1 MNNNIKNQ
9 FPIFSKNKGLVY
21 LDSASTSQKPKV
33 VIDKLV
39 EFYTEYNSNVHRGLY
54 PLSEKATDEYE
65 KVRETIA
72 KFINAEPNEIIFT
85 SGATEAINGVSRS
98 LYSSGFINV
107 PPKITLTDLE
117 HHSNVLPWQDLQPE
131 MIQYL
136 GLDDNYL
143 INDTKIFKDSDIFAS
158 IHASNVTGTIIPIKE
173 IITSN
178 ENAYSIIDATQSIAH
193 MKIDVKDL
201 DVDFLTFSGHKL
213 FAPTGI
219 GVLYIKEEIMKELNP
234 FKLGGGMIDEVTR
247 NGSTYASGPTK
258 FEAGTPNIAAAIAL
272 AEAVRFIDSIGFEE
286 IKLSEERL
294 RLYLLERLDEIENIE
309 IYHPKNVTGKEALA
323 VVSFNI
329 EGIHSHDISAYL
341 GEKNICVRA
350 GHHCTQI
357 LHRDV
362 LNVPASLRASIS
374 VYNNEEDIA
383 KLIEGLKGAIKIY
396 KK

>member
-1 MNNNIKNQ
+1 MM
-9 FPIFSKNKGLVY
+9 L
-21 LDSASTSQKPKV
+21 
-33 VIDKLV
+33 
-39 EFYTEYNSNVHRGLY
+39 
-54 PLSEKATDEYE
+54 
-65 KVRETIA
+65 
-72 KFINAEPNEIIFT
+72 
-85 SGATEAINGVSRS
+85 
-98 LYSSGFINV
+98 
-107 PPKITLTDLE
+107 
-117 HHSNVLPWQDLQPE
+117 
-131 MIQYL
+131 
-136 GLDDNYL
+136 
-143 INDTKIFKDSDIFAS
+143 KIFKDSDIFAS

-309 IYHPKNVTGKEALA
+309 IYHPKMLQVKRL
-323 VVSFNI
+323 
-329 EGIHSHDISAYL
+329 
-341 GEKNICVRA
+341 
-350 GHHCTQI
+350 
-357 LHRDV
+357 
-362 LNVPASLRASIS
+362 
-374 VYNNEEDIA
+374 
-383 KLIEGLKGAIKIY
+383 
-396 KK
+396 